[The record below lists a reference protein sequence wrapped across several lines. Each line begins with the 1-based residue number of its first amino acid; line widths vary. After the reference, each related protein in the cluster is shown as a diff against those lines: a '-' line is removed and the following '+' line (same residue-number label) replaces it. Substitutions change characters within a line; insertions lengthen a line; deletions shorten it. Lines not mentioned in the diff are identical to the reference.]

1 MDIEI
6 GQVVRSKAGRDKGRY
21 FIVVALEDEQY
32 AFIAD
37 GVLRKVENPKKKKL
51 KHLDITNDV
60 AGEIR
65 EKILKNKR
73 LFNADVEK
81 ALKALGYMPSDK
93 EV

>member
-1 MDIEI
+1 MDVDI

-21 FIVVALEDEQY
+21 FIVIGIEGNDY

-51 KHLDITNDV
+51 KHLEIKNELI
-60 AGEIR
+60 GEIK
-65 EKILKNKR
+65 EKISNSKR
-73 LFNADVEK
+73 LSNSDVRK
-81 ALKALGYMPSDK
+81 ALEALGYMPTGE

>member
-1 MDIEI
+1 MDVDI

-21 FIVVALEDEQY
+21 FIVIGIEASDY

-51 KHLDITNDV
+51 KHLEIKNELI
-60 AGEIR
+60 GEIK
-65 EKILKNKR
+65 EKISNSKR
-73 LFNADVEK
+73 LSNADVRK
-81 ALKALGYMPSDK
+81 ALEALGYMPTGE